1 MSAQCDGELFDV
13 IVCLCCMGSASG
25 YGLLPGLDRLG
36 KVIVCEGN
44 CAGERF
50 MLFHPNCFE
59 FGLLV
64 GLVCRDVLVVL

>member
-1 MSAQCDGELFDV
+1 
-13 IVCLCCMGSASG
+13 MGSASG
-25 YGLLPGLDRLG
+25 YGLLPGFDSLG